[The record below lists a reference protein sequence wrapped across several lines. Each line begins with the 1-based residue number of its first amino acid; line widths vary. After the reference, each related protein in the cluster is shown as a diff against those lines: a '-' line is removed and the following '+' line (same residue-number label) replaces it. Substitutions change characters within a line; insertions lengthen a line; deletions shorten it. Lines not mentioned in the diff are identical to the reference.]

1 MRSRFAQ
8 YMAQRGHLSVVEATD
23 LSLEAASFRE
33 VVGAIALSHNLISME
48 QLDHILSCLGRDKRF
63 GEAALELGY
72 LTDGQ
77 LESLLAIQEMQEAV
91 ELGEALMVR
100 GLLNRS
106 GVLAELSRFFAQV
119 DDVESRELVAAPPA
133 LDRSGD

>member
-8 YMAQRGHLSVVEATD
+8 YMAQRGHLSAVEATD

-63 GEAALELGY
+63 GEAAQELGY

-77 LESLLAIQEMQEAV
+77 IESLLAIQEMQEAV

-100 GLLNRS
+100 GLLDRS

-119 DDVESRELVAAPPA
+119 DDVESREAGRGPA
-133 LDRSGD
+133 SVGSFG